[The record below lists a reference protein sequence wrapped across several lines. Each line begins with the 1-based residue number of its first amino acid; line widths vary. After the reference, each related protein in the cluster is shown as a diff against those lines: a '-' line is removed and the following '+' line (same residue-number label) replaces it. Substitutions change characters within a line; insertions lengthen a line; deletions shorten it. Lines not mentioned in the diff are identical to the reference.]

1 MFLYL
6 FVHIDVIDSIGL
18 YLNIGSKYA
27 ISPRQCRELR
37 LNVGIYLII
46 FIIFSPQTHQMQQML
61 VFSLLGL
68 ALLGVFPLVEACD
81 IPCPNRFGK
90 QRCCD
95 GVSPNGK
102 GLVPHSLYVS
112 IAYKI

>member
-1 MFLYL
+1 M
-6 FVHIDVIDSIGL
+6 
-18 YLNIGSKYA
+18 
-27 ISPRQCRELR
+27 
-37 LNVGIYLII
+37 
-46 FIIFSPQTHQMQQML
+46 THQMQQML

-95 GVSPNGK
+95 GVSPNDFPTCPPMPRVEVNCSDKTLFEKEVRVQTCRSDRDCKSSEKCCRDICETGHICMP
-102 GLVPHSLYVS
+102 GIINQNFLFR
-112 IAYKI
+112 